1 MRKRYGALFVMA
13 MVAAVVLSILRPAAR
28 SAPPVASVPSDHAW
42 VRMRIEVRGGV
53 VSPATTSVPKDHRVA
68 LEIVNHGAQAASVRL
83 AGYEDRV
90 ATDLAPGATT
100 RIEFLADRPGE
111 DFPWLVDGRPSGR
124 FVVAGAHLAER
135 RR

>member
-1 MRKRYGALFVMA
+1 MKKRYLGLFLG
-13 MVAAVVLSILRPAAR
+13 AVVVALLLSTIRHAPGSKTPAA
-28 SAPPVASVPSDHAW
+28 SPAAETPVVA
-42 VRMRIEVRGGV
+42 MRIEIAEGV
-53 VSPATTSVPKDHRVA
+53 VSPASASVAKDHRVS
-68 LEIVNHGAQAASVRL
+68 LEIVNRGTRAASVRL

-90 ATDLAPGATT
+90 SADLAPGAT
-100 RIEFLADRPGE
+100 RRLEFLADRPGE

>member
-1 MRKRYGALFVMA
+1 MRNRYAALFALA
-13 MVAAVVLSILRPAAR
+13 MVAAVVLSILRPAR
-28 SAPPVASVPSDHAW
+28 PAPRVASVPIQAAW
-42 VRMRIEVRGGV
+42 VTMRIEVRDGV
-53 VSPATTSVPKDHRVA
+53 VSPATASVPKDRRVS
-68 LEIVNHGAQAASVRL
+68 LEIVNHGAHAASVRL

-111 DFPWLVDGRPSGR
+111 DFPWLVDGRPTGR

>member
-1 MRKRYGALFVMA
+1 MRNRYLALFVLA
-13 MVAAVVLSILRPAAR
+13 IAVAVLLSTVRQTPRR
-28 SAPPVASVPSDHAW
+28 SAPAAAAPSESAALTI
-42 VRMRIEVRGGV
+42 RIEIADGV
-53 VSPATTSVPKDHRVA
+53 VSPASASVPKDRRVS
-68 LEIVNHGAQAASVRL
+68 LELVNGGARTAAVKL

-90 ATDLAPGATT
+90 AAELAPGASR

-111 DFPWLVDGRPSGR
+111 DFPWLVDGRPTGR